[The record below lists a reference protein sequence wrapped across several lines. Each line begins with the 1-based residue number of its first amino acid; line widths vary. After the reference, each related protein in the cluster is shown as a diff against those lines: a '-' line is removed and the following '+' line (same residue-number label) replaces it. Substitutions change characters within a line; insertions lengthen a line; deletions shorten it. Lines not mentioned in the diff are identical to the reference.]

1 MYDINFH
8 KKENENT
15 NVVSSNK
22 DKFNY
27 DNIPQHIEQ
36 QPTYYAN
43 TSLFSRRLL
52 RRRPKT
58 TGPICK
64 EVLKKDK

>member
-15 NVVSSNK
+15 DSAFSYENK
-22 DKFNY
+22 SNY
-27 DNIPQHIEQ
+27 DNRPQNIEQ

-43 TSLFSRRLL
+43 TSLFSRRLF

-58 TGPICK
+58 TGSICK
-64 EVLKKDK
+64 EVLNKDE